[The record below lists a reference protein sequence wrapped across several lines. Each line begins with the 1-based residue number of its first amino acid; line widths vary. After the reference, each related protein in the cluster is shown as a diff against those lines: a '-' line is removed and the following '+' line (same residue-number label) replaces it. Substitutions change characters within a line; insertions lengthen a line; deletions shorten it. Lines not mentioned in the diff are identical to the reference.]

1 MKTKFK
7 FSVEGL
13 KADIKIYA
21 FIIFTSVIILYL
33 TFLIGRNTHLGNF
46 FDLIITIVAL
56 ICYITIMIVL
66 IELLKSIWY
75 LIRILKIEVFKFLLN

>member
-33 TFLIGRNTHLGNF
+33 TFLIGR
-46 FDLIITIVAL
+46 IVAL

-75 LIRILKIEVFKFLLN
+75 LIRYSR

>member
-13 KADIKIYA
+13 KADIKMCA
-21 FIIFTSVIILYL
+21 FIIFTSAITLYF
-33 TFLIGRNTHLGNF
+33 TFLIGRNVKLGNF

-75 LIRILKIEVFKFLLN
+75 LIRYSR